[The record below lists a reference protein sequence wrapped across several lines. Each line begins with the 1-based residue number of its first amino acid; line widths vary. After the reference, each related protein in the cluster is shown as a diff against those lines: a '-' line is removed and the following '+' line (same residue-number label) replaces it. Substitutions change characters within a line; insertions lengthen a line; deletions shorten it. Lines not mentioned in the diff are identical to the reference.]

1 MSYNTFVSLRI
12 FRVPEEEKKKEVTKK
27 EVTIA
32 LPVVKAPNW
41 LQGFVDFVRE
51 QGVVGLAV
59 GLTIGVAAKSLI
71 DSFVNNIFN
80 PIVGIFTGGQAL
92 NHKTL
97 CILHSTG
104 GACRTSLSYGQF
116 LSDLISFFIVALA
129 VYFLV
134 KSLKLD
140 RIDVKN
146 S

>member
-1 MSYNTFVSLRI
+1 MAEDERKQ
-12 FRVPEEEKKKEVTKK
+12 RVATREV
-27 EVTIA
+27 VINM
-32 LPVVKAPNW
+32 PVVRAPGW

-80 PIVGIFTGGQAL
+80 PFVGIFTGGQAL

-104 GACRTSLSYGQF
+104 GSCRTTLGYGQF
-116 LSDLISFFIVALA
+116 LSDFISFFIVALA

-140 RIDVKN
+140 RLDVKKT
-146 S
+146 SRKVTDE